1 MVLNIFSTPNN
12 GVTKISNNWWTS
24 WDLFIPLAVTM
35 EAVGCLMGYTVAM
48 VTTYGSE
55 MVKTS

>member
-12 GVTKISNNWWTS
+12 GVTKISNHWWTS

-35 EAVGCLMGYTVAM
+35 AAVGCLMGYTVAM